1 MKNISK
7 IPILLC
13 MTLLFFGS
21 CSPDDVSDL
30 IGLDKGETIDGR
42 SNADVMITNETTGVV
57 WHGDSEGIVQSTDIT
72 IGGSSDDSSFD
83 LIAHEGDIL
92 RMTYSPYPHFAE
104 KHSVNMTVRFD
115 GVETIVVTHAPYEA
129 KLHIGTDV
137 SKGIRILTIIGVSGN
152 KGDKCYLNE
161 RRSVRVKVE

>member
-1 MKNISK
+1 MKRISNFSF
-7 IPILLC
+7 LLL
-13 MTLLFFGS
+13 TLLLFNS
-21 CSPDDVSDL
+21 CSKDDGH
-30 IGLDKGETIDGR
+30 GLTINGR
-42 SNADVMITNETTGVV
+42 SNADVTITNETTGVV
-57 WHGDSEGIVQSTDIT
+57 WHGDSEGIAQSTDIT

-115 GVETIVVTHAPYEA
+115 GVETNVVTHAPYEA
-129 KLHIGTDV
+129 KITIGADV
-137 SKGIRILTIIGVSGN
+137 SKGIHTLTVSGESEN
-152 KGDKCYLNE
+152 KSDNCYLNE